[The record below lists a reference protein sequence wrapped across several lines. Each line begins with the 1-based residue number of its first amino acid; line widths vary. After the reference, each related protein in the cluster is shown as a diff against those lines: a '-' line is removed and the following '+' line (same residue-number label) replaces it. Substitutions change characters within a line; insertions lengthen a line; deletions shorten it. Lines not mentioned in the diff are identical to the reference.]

1 MKRAAR
7 QFEGTEAEFAALTRE
22 VDEAHRATLPA
33 MYASAAELGEQI
45 RDRQAAAPAE
55 GLERRSVLR
64 GLGVLGL
71 SAFALAACSDDSKST
86 TNKSSPSASGPASS
100 SSASGAGGTYTGD
113 LQVVALA
120 TALENQAVAAYQAAI
135 QAAGAGKLGTVPPA
149 VASFATTAM
158 AQHA

>member
-1 MKRAAR
+1 MTRNSR
-7 QFEGTEAEFAALTRE
+7 QFEGTEAELAALTRE

-45 RDRQAAAPAE
+45 RDRQGALPTA
-55 GLERRSVLR
+55 GLDRRRFLR
-64 GLGVLGL
+64 GAGLLGL
-71 SAFALAACSDDSKST
+71 SAFALAACSSDDKST
-86 TNKSSPSASGPASS
+86 AKSTPSASSTQAAAAP
-100 SSASGAGGTYTGD
+100 GGTYTGD